1 MPDPRITT
9 PPSVTRAEVLA
20 ELALISADAIPSGA
34 AVIALLYSGFFVY
47 HGIVLPDAIRVT
59 AMTAHA
65 VMVVSALAVSL
76 AHIRGWMTKS
86 ATVRVGVLLFFGCV
100 ATALLLNVLER
111 DAFWTL
117 YLGLLIVAAGSVI
130 LVSRWALLS
139 IAAVLV
145 AWLTVSSAY
154 LDPATVLRYGF
165 LLLASCGLAFIL
177 HRSRTG
183 ASIRIVELRLAQSA
197 RKEALEQALAEAE
210 AARSD
215 LDRKVGE
222 RTAELQTELVERRRV
237 EAESVRLGDQLRHAQ
252 KMDAVGRLAGG
263 VAHDFNNLLT
273 VLRASLEVASQRLTH
288 DPAADEA
295 LRDASD
301 ATDRATS
308 LTRGLLAFGRKQ
320 TLERAIVDAAD
331 ITRGLER
338 MVARIASEKIRV
350 VTETSWRDAC
360 VLVDRGQIE
369 QVLLNLAIN
378 ACDAMPNGGM
388 LRVAVLDG
396 ALTAEEAKAR
406 GVEAGSYVRILVS
419 DTGTGMDERTK
430 AALFEPFFTTKPVG
444 RGTGLGL
451 AVAHGIVTQHGG
463 IIDVSSALGAGSTF
477 EVWLPR
483 VVQPT
488 TAIAA
493 AVASSQPPPRGLRER
508 ETILVVEDEPGVRR
522 ATVRILESYG
532 YRVLVA
538 SDGASA
544 LAIAGALDGIDLVV
558 SDVVMPDL
566 DGPAVVARLRER
578 WPALKALFVSGYT
591 ADHFAD
597 GSAVRNDTLLQK
609 PYRPKELAKAVAEA
623 MYGVA

>member
-1 MPDPRITT
+1 MPLRRIIT
-9 PPSVTRAEVLA
+9 PPSVTRAEVRA
-20 ELALISADAIPSGA
+20 ELALISADATPSGA
-34 AVIALLYSGFFVY
+34 AVIALIYSAFFVY
-47 HGIVLPDAIRVT
+47 HGLVLPDAVRAT
-59 AMTAHA
+59 ALTAYA
-65 VMVVSALAVSL
+65 VMVVSALAVWL
-76 AHIRGWMTKS
+76 AHLRGWMTQRTS
-86 ATVRVGVLLFFGCV
+86 VRMGVLLFFGCV
-100 ATALLLNVLER
+100 ATALLVSVLER
-111 DAFWTL
+111 DPFWTV
-117 YLGLLIVAAGSVI
+117 YLGLLVIAAGSVI

-139 IAAVLV
+139 IAALLV
-145 AWLTVSSAY
+145 AWLATSIAY
-154 LDPATVLRYGF
+154 LDRATVLRYGF

-177 HRSRTG
+177 HRSRTR
-183 ASIRIVELRLAQSA
+183 ASARIVELRLAQNV
-197 RKEALEQALAEAE
+197 RKEALEHALAETE

-215 LDRKVGE
+215 LDRKVEE
-222 RTAELQTELVERRRV
+222 RTAELQTELAERRRV
-237 EAESVRLGDQLRHAQ
+237 EAERTRLGDQLRHAQ
-252 KMDAVGRLAGG
+252 KMEAVGRLAGG

-301 ATDRATS
+301 ATDRATA

-320 TLERAIVDAAD
+320 TLERSIVDAAD

-350 VTETSWRDAC
+350 VTETSWRDAR
-360 VLVDRGQIE
+360 VMVDRGQIE

-378 ACDAMPNGGM
+378 ACDAMPEGGL

-396 ALTAEEAKAR
+396 ALTAQEAQAR

-419 DTGTGMDERTK
+419 DTGTGMDDRTK
-430 AALFEPFFTTKPVG
+430 ASLFEPFFTTKPVG

-488 TAIAA
+488 TSIAA
-493 AVASSQPPPRGLRER
+493 AVASSRPPPRGLRER

-544 LAIAGALDGIDLVV
+544 LAIAAALESIDLVV

-591 ADHFAD
+591 ADHFAS

-609 PYRPKELAKAVAEA
+609 PYRPKELAKAVTEA
-623 MYGVA
+623 MYGAA